1 MNLSIKLYFY
11 NCRYNI
17 IQVYYHGIL
26 KMLFIIV
33 WKVARLLVISKNI
46 IKGLVK
52 PIACVENSLS
62 FIVRL
67 NVDIVKLPAY
77 IKLGDKLGD

>member
-1 MNLSIKLYFY
+1 MNFSIKLYFY
-11 NCRYNI
+11 NYRYNI
-17 IQVYYHGIL
+17 IQVYYYGVL
-26 KMLFIIV
+26 RMLFIIV

-67 NVDIVKLPAY
+67 NVDIMKLPAY

>member
-1 MNLSIKLYFY
+1 
-11 NCRYNI
+11 
-17 IQVYYHGIL
+17 
-26 KMLFIIV
+26 MLFIIV

-67 NVDIVKLPAY
+67 NVDIMKLPAY
-77 IKLGDKLGD
+77 IKLGDRLGD

>member
-1 MNLSIKLYFY
+1 MNFSIKLYFY

-17 IQVYYHGIL
+17 IQLHYHDVL

-46 IKGLVK
+46 IRGLVK
-52 PIACVENSLS
+52 PIVEDSLL
-62 FIVRL
+62 FIIKL
-67 NVDIVKLPAY
+67 NVDIVKFLAY
-77 IKLGDKLGD
+77 IKLGD

>member
-1 MNLSIKLYFY
+1 M
-11 NCRYNI
+11 
-17 IQVYYHGIL
+17 
-26 KMLFIIV
+26 
-33 WKVARLLVISKNI
+33 VISKNI